1 HEKNQKERT
10 GEEQMDAKKIEEFRA
25 GCTYNLV
32 LIGFMGAGK
41 STVARCLKEQLGME
55 IVEMDQEIERQQSL
69 SIPEIFERYGE
80 EYFRNLETKLLI
92 EMQKKSGV
100 ILSCGGGVVMRE
112 ENVREMKKNGY
123 VVLLTADPQTIYE
136 RVKENDDRPLLKG
149 RKNVEYIAQ
158 LMETRRE
165 KYEAAADLVLQTD
178 GKKVPQ
184 ICEELIIKLMEM
196 DKRDV

>member
-1 HEKNQKERT
+1 
-10 GEEQMDAKKIEEFRA
+10 MDAKKIEEFRA
-25 GCTYNLV
+25 SCTYNLV

-123 VVLLTADPQTIYE
+123 VVLLTANPQTIYE
-136 RVKENDDRPLLKG
+136 RVKENDNRPLLKG

-165 KYEAAADLVLQTD
+165 KYEAAADLVLPTD

>member
-1 HEKNQKERT
+1 
-10 GEEQMDAKKIEEFRA
+10 MDEKKIEEIRA
-25 GCTYNLV
+25 SCTYNIV

-69 SIPEIFERYGE
+69 SIPEIFEQYGE
-80 EYFRNLETKLLI
+80 AYFRNLETKLLI
-92 EMQKKSGV
+92 EMQKKNGV

-123 VVLLTADPQTIYE
+123 VVLLTAAPQTIYE

-178 GKKVPQ
+178 GKSVPQ